1 MNIINHKISKSWQS
15 QKIAAPNQRNPITIP
30 LQAEPDPLTVLRK
43 GKKFPNFGT
52 PGLLYNMSD
61 MGAIDQGALEANRI
75 LGTMCNALGI
85 PLGVE
90 MSIAQ
95 MIESI
100 QKKVPVASIAT
111 VRKIKYPKGLTPQI
125 SEMEG
130 NGMRNRVLGNI
141 LGDGLPAEEFDVL
154 IQKLRET
161 HIVTEIES
169 SMSQE
174 KTHIRILG
182 QFEGSGPFKEVY
194 EILSLNIP

>member
-1 MNIINHKISKSWQS
+1 MNINHKISKSWQS
-15 QKIAAPNQRNPITIP
+15 QKAAVPNPSPRNPITTP
-30 LQAEPDPLTVLRK
+30 LQKEKDPLTVLRK
-43 GKKFPNFGT
+43 GKKFPNFET

-61 MGAIDQGALEANRI
+61 MGAIDQGTLEANRI
-75 LGTMCNALGI
+75 LRTMCNALGI

-90 MSIAQ
+90 MSITQ

-100 QKKVPVASIAT
+100 QKAVPVASIAT
-111 VRKIKYPKGLTPQI
+111 VRKIQYPKGMTPQI

-130 NGMRNRVLGNI
+130 SGMRNRVLGNI
-141 LGDGLPAEEFDVL
+141 LGDGLSTEEFDDLVH
-154 IQKLRET
+154 KLRET

-169 SMSQE
+169 SMSHE

-182 QFEGSGPFKEVY
+182 EVREGPFKEVY

>member
-1 MNIINHKISKSWQS
+1 MNINHKISKSWQR
-15 QKIAAPNQRNPITIP
+15 QKTAAPNQRNLITIP
-30 LQAEPDPLTVLRK
+30 LQAEPDPLIVLRK

-61 MGAIDQGALEANRI
+61 MGAINQGALEANRI

-85 PLGVE
+85 PLGAE

-141 LGDGLPAEEFDVL
+141 LGDGLSESEFDSL
-154 IQKLRET
+154 IQHLRESHT
-161 HIVTEIES
+161 IAEIES
-169 SMSQE
+169 SISTE
-174 KTHIRILG
+174 KSHIRILG
-182 QFEGSGPFKEVY
+182 QTEGQGPFKEVY
-194 EILSLNIP
+194 EILTFNIS

>member
-1 MNIINHKISKSWQS
+1 MNIINHKILKSWQS
-15 QKIAAPNQRNPITIP
+15 QKAAAPNQRNPITIP

-85 PLGVE
+85 PSGVE

-100 QKKVPVASIAT
+100 QKKVPVVSIAT
-111 VRKIKYPKGLTPQI
+111 VRKIKYPRNLTPRI
-125 SEMEG
+125 SEIEG
-130 NGMRNRVLGNI
+130 NRMINRVLANALGN
-141 LGDGLPAEEFDVL
+141 GLSPEEFDDL
-154 IQKLRET
+154 IHKLKET
-161 HIVTEIES
+161 HIVTGIES
-169 SMSQE
+169 SMSHD

-182 QFEGSGPFKEVY
+182 EVREGPFKEVY

>member
-1 MNIINHKISKSWQS
+1 MNIINYKIPKSWQNRKTLS
-15 QKIAAPNQRNPITIP
+15 PSPRNPITTL
-30 LQAEPDPLTVLRK
+30 LQREKGPLTALRK
-43 GKKFPNFGT
+43 DKKFPRFGT
-52 PGLLYNMSD
+52 PGLLYSMSD
-61 MGAIDQGALEANRI
+61 MGAIDQGALQANRI
-75 LGTMCNALGI
+75 LGTMCNSLGI

-100 QKKVPVASIAT
+100 QKTVPVASIET

-130 NGMRNRVLGNI
+130 NGMRNKVLGNI
-141 LGDGLPAEEFDVL
+141 FGDGLSAEEFDALVH
-154 IQKLRET
+154 KLRET
-161 HIVTEIES
+161 HIVTAIES

-174 KTHIRILG
+174 KARIRILG
-182 QFEGSGPFKEVY
+182 QLEGPGPFKEAY